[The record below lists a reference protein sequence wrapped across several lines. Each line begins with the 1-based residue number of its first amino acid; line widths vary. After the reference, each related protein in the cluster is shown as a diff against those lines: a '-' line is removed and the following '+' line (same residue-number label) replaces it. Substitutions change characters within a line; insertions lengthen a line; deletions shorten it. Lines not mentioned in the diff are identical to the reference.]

1 MNEQPNQSTTQ
12 SPISNFSISPSP
24 LPKAEWTPPV
34 LRVTPIAET
43 AGSKATAIGDGT
55 NAFSS

>member
-1 MNEQPNQSTTQ
+1 MDSQ
-12 SPISNFSISPSP
+12 SPNHPISTPQSP
-24 LPKAEWTPPV
+24 LSKAEWTPPV

-55 NAFSS
+55 DAFSS

>member
-1 MNEQPNQSTTQ
+1 MNSQSPNHPISSPQ
-12 SPISNFSISPSP
+12 SPIPQSP

-43 AGSKATAIGDGT
+43 AGSKALATGDG
-55 NAFSS
+55 NDAFSS

>member
-1 MNEQPNQSTTQ
+1 MNHSPTQPVPQSPNLPISQ
-12 SPISNFSISPSP
+12 SPISKETWS
-24 LPKAEWTPPV
+24 EPV